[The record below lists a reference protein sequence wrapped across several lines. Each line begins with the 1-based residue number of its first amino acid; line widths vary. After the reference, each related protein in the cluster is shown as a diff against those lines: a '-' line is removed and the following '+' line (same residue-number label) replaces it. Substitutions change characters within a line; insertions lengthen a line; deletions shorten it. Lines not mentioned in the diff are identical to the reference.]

1 MMLVGVPGCG
11 KHALTVLAA
20 HLATARMFEDS
31 TLDQQGHYEV
41 MDYLRNMMQDVGTS
55 NRLGVF
61 YVFSAHSVDSHFIE
75 HVNTILAHG
84 VTLGVFTTED
94 EHTIHT
100 QLSEAS
106 EGKGLQ
112 RTTQED

>member
-1 MMLVGVPGCG
+1 
-11 KHALTVLAA
+11 
-20 HLATARMFEDS
+20 
-31 TLDQQGHYEV
+31 

-84 VTLGVFTTED
+84 VTLGVRIARRTNSFTAVKNNDVATVED
-94 EHTIHT
+94 FQYVQTVLMNVLNHKTV
-100 QLSEAS
+100 
-106 EGKGLQ
+106 
-112 RTTQED
+112 TTTLIK

>member
-1 MMLVGVPGCG
+1 
-11 KHALTVLAA
+11 
-20 HLATARMFEDS
+20 
-31 TLDQQGHYEV
+31 

-112 RTTQED
+112 RTTQEDLWELFVMRPPAQRGERNDEMI